1 MKTILIGNPSGS
13 VICQSIPLEFFEEQ
27 THDLLFKELAEG
39 ESTMAHRYAVVD
51 GVITDM
57 YPTLSDAE
65 INQNLLDAVVASTL
79 VFKLTPT
86 DFLRFLGAG
95 RRIAIRGLAKGGDP
109 VAEDMLDMFN
119 RVPYIASDDNDLK
132 QGLAYLASLSGMLFG
147 GANPFA
153 GISEEFVATGKT
165 FVS

>member
-1 MKTILIGNPSGS
+1 MKTVLVGNDSGIVEIKTFS
-13 VICQSIPLEFFEEQ
+13 LEFFEEE
-27 THDLLFKELAEG
+27 TNGLLIRELAEG
-39 ESTMAHRYAVVD
+39 ESTMVHRYAVID
-51 GVITDM
+51 GAITDL

-65 INQNLLDAVVASTL
+65 INQSLLDAVGATTL

-95 RRIAIRGLAKGGDP
+95 RRIAIRSLAKGGDP

-132 QGLAYLASLSGMLFG
+132 QGLAYLASLSGTLFG